1 MSPMHRPVKTP
12 HPSVVEALPII
23 SRLLHNL
30 GFPKTCAR
38 ILAALY
44 FSDQPLTSKE
54 LIEITGYSKSSISAA
69 VKMLESRRLVHKFK
83 CGRYGSY
90 APSVSLSQLF
100 LEAQV
105 GLLERTRSRV
115 SELRGR
121 VNSSLGAR
129 LERMEKEL
137 AHLITK
143 LKGENV

>member
-1 MSPMHRPVKTP
+1 MHGSVKTL
-12 HPSVVEALPII
+12 HPSMLEALPAI

-30 GFPKTCAR
+30 GFPKTCAQ

-44 FSDQPLTSKE
+44 LSDRPLTSKE

-83 CGRYGSY
+83 HGRYGSY
-90 APSVSLSQLF
+90 TPSVSLSQLF

-105 GLLERTRSRV
+105 NLLERARSRV